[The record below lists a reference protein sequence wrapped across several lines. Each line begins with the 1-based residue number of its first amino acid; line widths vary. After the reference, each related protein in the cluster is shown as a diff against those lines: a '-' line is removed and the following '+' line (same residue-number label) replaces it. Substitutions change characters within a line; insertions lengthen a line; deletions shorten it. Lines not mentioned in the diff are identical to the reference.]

1 MRAYEFISE
10 TKKRKRKSRW
20 AAYGPGPYGGY
31 GYYAGYSGDSSNS
44 GEGGSGESIEHEN
57 FADGKKPGRKGL
69 AKRSGVNTKASVS
82 DLRKTAKN
90 STGEKARMAHWLAN
104 MKAGRAKNEN
114 IEEDWKDWVAGAA
127 LGAASL
133 GANANI
139 VRQLVEPGDTV
150 YSIAR
155 QNNVTPQFVMQL
167 NQFNKDTKLKP
178 GQMVKVPDNAKEM
191 PVAKKQDVKQKT
203 EPQQKVNSNQSPKDN
218 TANTVTGSP
227 HEEFLKKAAI
237 RAGITGNELV
247 AFLSQC
253 AHETMDFKSL
263 KELGGS
269 LDFRK
274 YDIKYAP
281 KKAKKLGND
290 KVGDGEK
297 YKGRGYIQLTG
308 KDNYERAGQALGLPL
323 AKHPELVEKPEIA
336 AQTAIWYWKNRVAPR
351 VDNFKDTKDVTKSIN
366 PGMKHLDKR
375 QEKQRAFQ
383 VAMK

>member
-1 MRAYEFISE
+1 
-10 TKKRKRKSRW
+10 
-20 AAYGPGPYGGY
+20 
-31 GYYAGYSGDSSNS
+31 
-44 GEGGSGESIEHEN
+44 
-57 FADGKKPGRKGL
+57 
-69 AKRSGVNTKASVS
+69 
-82 DLRKTAKN
+82 
-90 STGEKARMAHWLAN
+90 
-104 MKAGRAKNEN
+104 MKAGRAKKED
-114 IEEDWKDWVAGAA
+114 IEEGWKDWVAGAA
-127 LGAASL
+127 MGAASL

-178 GQMVKVPDNAKEM
+178 GQMVKVPDNAKEIS
-191 PVAKKQDVKQKT
+191 VSKKQDVKQKI
-203 EPQQKVNSNQSPKDN
+203 EPQQKVNTNQPPKDN
-218 TANTVTGSP
+218 TTNTVTGSP

-281 KKAKKLGND
+281 KKAKRLGND

-323 AKHPELVEKPEIA
+323 SKHPELVEKPEIA
-336 AQTAIWYWKNRVAPR
+336 AQTAIWYWKNRVAPN
-351 VDNFKDTKDVTKSIN
+351 VDSFKDTKSVTKTIN